1 MLKKDKPPMIKT
13 MEHIKKIKVKVMDN
27 KKLGT
32 HRRIMTLV
40 TQLKVRN
47 NKQMV
52 LLQQYLQTQIKQQI
66 KKTRMNQLVM
76 KVKIHHLKLLIM
88 QMQQTKKRR
97 KILQEILIKN
107 KMNLKT
113 QINHQQQLIQLNSL
127 LLMRFHNF
135 KLILTRDLRMKA
147 LIT

>member
-1 MLKKDKPPMIKT
+1 MIKT

-52 LLQQYLQTQIKQQI
+52 LLQQ
-66 KKTRMNQLVM
+66 
-76 KVKIHHLKLLIM
+76 
-88 QMQQTKKRR
+88 
-97 KILQEILIKN
+97 
-107 KMNLKT
+107 
-113 QINHQQQLIQLNSL
+113 
-127 LLMRFHNF
+127 
-135 KLILTRDLRMKA
+135 
-147 LIT
+147 

>member
-1 MLKKDKPPMIKT
+1 MIKT

-66 KKTRMNQLVM
+66 KKRRMNQLAM
-76 KVKIHHLKLLIM
+76 KVKMHHLKLLIM
-88 QMQQTKKRR
+88 QMQETKKRR
-97 KILQEILIKN
+97 KILQEILTKN

-127 LLMRFHNF
+127 LLMRFHNL
-135 KLILTRDLRMKA
+135 KLILTRDLRMKD
-147 LIT
+147 LMI

>member
-1 MLKKDKPPMIKT
+1 MIKT

-66 KKTRMNQLVM
+66 KKRRMNQLAM
-76 KVKIHHLKLLIM
+76 KVKMHHLKLLIM
-88 QMQQTKKRR
+88 QMQETKKRR
-97 KILQEILIKN
+97 KILQEILTKN

-127 LLMRFHNF
+127 LLMRFHNL
-135 KLILTRDLRMKA
+135 KLILTRDLRMKD